1 MKILLLDDHK
11 IFGESLKVLL
21 EERGISC
28 TYTSSI
34 KNFYEE
40 VEKDYDLILLDIN
53 LKEEETG
60 FDILDKIH
68 DKNKKI
74 VILTS
79 YDMINY
85 KRLAL
90 EKGARD
96 FINKS
101 LDVDEVIERLEKVYK
116 DEKIS
121 FDEDEKIIE
130 PLTKREEE
138 ILIEVL
144 SGLTKKEIADKLYIS
159 ERTIYN
165 HLANIYAKLGA
176 KNAIEAYK
184 IALELGYISKN
195 KKTRP

>member
-40 VEKDYDLILLDIN
+40 VERDYDIILLDIN

-60 FDILDKIH
+60 FDILDRIY

-121 FDEDEKIIE
+121 FNDDEKIIE

-159 ERTIYN
+159 ERTLYN

-184 IALELGYISKN
+184 IALELGYI
-195 KKTRP
+195 RPLM

>member
-21 EERGISC
+21 EERGIFC

-40 VEKDYDLILLDIN
+40 VEGDYDIILLDIN

-60 FDILDKIH
+60 FDILDRIH
-68 DKNKKI
+68 DKGKKI

-121 FDEDEKIIE
+121 FNDDEKIIE

-159 ERTIYN
+159 ERTLYN

-184 IALELGYISKN
+184 IALELGYIRSLM
-195 KKTRP
+195 

>member
-40 VEKDYDLILLDIN
+40 VEKDYDIILLDIN

-60 FDILDKIH
+60 FDILDRIH

-101 LDVDEVIERLEKVYK
+101 LDVDEVIERLERVYK

-121 FDEDEKIIE
+121 FDEEEKIIE

-138 ILIEVL
+138 ILLEVL

-159 ERTIYN
+159 ERTLYN

-184 IALELGYISKN
+184 IALELGYI
-195 KKTRP
+195 RPLM

>member
-40 VEKDYDLILLDIN
+40 VERDYDIILLDIN

-60 FDILDKIH
+60 FDILDRIH

-85 KRLAL
+85 KRIAL

-101 LDVDEVIERLEKVYK
+101 LDVDDVIERLEKVYK

-121 FDEDEKIIE
+121 FNDDEKIIE

-138 ILIEVL
+138 ILLEVL

-159 ERTIYN
+159 ERTLYN

-184 IALELGYISKN
+184 IALELGYI
-195 KKTRP
+195 RPLM

>member
-121 FDEDEKIIE
+121 FNDDEKIIE

-138 ILIEVL
+138 ILLEVL

-159 ERTIYN
+159 ERTLYN

-184 IALELGYISKN
+184 IALELGYI
-195 KKTRP
+195 RPLM

>member
-40 VEKDYDLILLDIN
+40 MEGDYDIILLDIN

-60 FDILDKIH
+60 FDILDRIH

-116 DEKIS
+116 DEIIS
-121 FDEDEKIIE
+121 FNDDEKIIE

-138 ILIEVL
+138 ILLEVL

-159 ERTIYN
+159 ERTLYN

-184 IALELGYISKN
+184 IALELGYI
-195 KKTRP
+195 RPLM

>member
-40 VEKDYDLILLDIN
+40 VEGDYDIILLDIN

-60 FDILDKIH
+60 FDILDRIH

-79 YDMINY
+79 YDLVNY

-121 FDEDEKIIE
+121 FDRDDKIIE

-138 ILIEVL
+138 ILLEVL

-159 ERTIYN
+159 ERTLYN

-176 KNAIEAYK
+176 KNTIEAYK
-184 IALELGYISKN
+184 IALELGYIR
-195 KKTRP
+195 TLM

>member
-121 FDEDEKIIE
+121 FDGDEKIIE

-138 ILIEVL
+138 ILLEVL

-159 ERTIYN
+159 ERTLYN

-184 IALELGYISKN
+184 IALELGYIRSLM
-195 KKTRP
+195 

>member
-28 TYTSSI
+28 TYTSDI
-34 KNFYEE
+34 KKFYEE
-40 VEKDYDLILLDIN
+40 VEGDYDIILLDIN
-53 LKEEETG
+53 LKEEDTG
-60 FDILDKIH
+60 FDILDRINEKGK
-68 DKNKKI
+68 DKKV

-101 LDVDEVIERLEKVYK
+101 LDVDEVIERLERVYK

-121 FDEDEKIIE
+121 FDGDEKIIE

-138 ILIEVL
+138 ILLEVL
-144 SGLTKKEIADKLYIS
+144 SGLTKKEIAEKLYIS
-159 ERTIYN
+159 ERTLYN

-176 KNAIEAYK
+176 KNAIEACK
-184 IALELGYISKN
+184 IALEMGYLK
-195 KKTRP
+195 PLM

>member
-40 VEKDYDLILLDIN
+40 VEGDYDIILLDIN

-60 FDILDKIH
+60 FDILDRIH

-90 EKGARD
+90 EKRARD

-121 FDEDEKIIE
+121 FDGDEKIIE

-138 ILIEVL
+138 ILLEVL

-159 ERTIYN
+159 ERTLYN

-184 IALELGYISKN
+184 IALELGYI
-195 KKTRP
+195 RPLM

>member
-40 VEKDYDLILLDIN
+40 VEGDYDIILLDIN

-60 FDILDKIH
+60 FDILDRIY

-138 ILIEVL
+138 ILLEVL

-159 ERTIYN
+159 ERTLYN

-184 IALELGYISKN
+184 IAFELGYI
-195 KKTRP
+195 RPLM

>member
-40 VEKDYDLILLDIN
+40 VEGDYDIILLDIN

-60 FDILDKIH
+60 FDILDRIH

-101 LDVDEVIERLEKVYK
+101 LDVDEVIERLERVYK

-121 FDEDEKIIE
+121 FDEEEKIIE

-138 ILIEVL
+138 ILLEVL

-159 ERTIYN
+159 ERTLYN

-184 IALELGYISKN
+184 IALELGYI
-195 KKTRP
+195 RPLM

>member
-184 IALELGYISKN
+184 IALELGYI
-195 KKTRP
+195 RPLM

>member
-40 VEKDYDLILLDIN
+40 VEGDYDIILLDIN

-101 LDVDEVIERLEKVYK
+101 LDVDEVIERLVRVYR

-121 FDEDEKIIE
+121 FDEEKIIE

-159 ERTIYN
+159 ERTLYN

-184 IALELGYISKN
+184 IALELGYI
-195 KKTRP
+195 RPLM

>member
-40 VEKDYDLILLDIN
+40 VEKDYDIILLDIN

-60 FDILDKIH
+60 FDILDRIH

-101 LDVDEVIERLEKVYK
+101 LDVDEVIERLEKVYR

-121 FDEDEKIIE
+121 FDDDEKIIE

-138 ILIEVL
+138 ILLEVL

-159 ERTIYN
+159 ERTLYN

-184 IALELGYISKN
+184 IALELGYI
-195 KKTRP
+195 RPLM

>member
-40 VEKDYDLILLDIN
+40 VEGDYNIILLDIN

-60 FDILDKIH
+60 FDILDRIH

-121 FDEDEKIIE
+121 FDGDEKIIE

-159 ERTIYN
+159 ERTLYN

-184 IALELGYISKN
+184 IALELGYI
-195 KKTRP
+195 RPLM

>member
-11 IFGESLKVLL
+11 VFGESLKVLL

-34 KNFYEE
+34 KNLYEE
-40 VEKDYDLILLDIN
+40 VEGDYDIILLDIN

-60 FDILDKIH
+60 FDVLDRIH

-101 LDVDEVIERLEKVYK
+101 LDVDEVIERLERVYR

-121 FDEDEKIIE
+121 FDEEKIIE

-138 ILIEVL
+138 ILLEVL

-159 ERTIYN
+159 ERTLYN

-176 KNAIEAYK
+176 KNALEAYK
-184 IALELGYISKN
+184 IALELGYI
-195 KKTRP
+195 RPLM

>member
-40 VEKDYDLILLDIN
+40 VERDYDIILLDIN

-60 FDILDKIH
+60 FDILDRIY

-121 FDEDEKIIE
+121 FDDEEKIIE
-130 PLTKREEE
+130 HLTKREEE
-138 ILIEVL
+138 ILLEVL

-159 ERTIYN
+159 ERTLYN

-184 IALELGYISKN
+184 IALELGYI
-195 KKTRP
+195 RPLM

>member
-40 VEKDYDLILLDIN
+40 VEGDYDIILLDIN

-60 FDILDKIH
+60 FDILDRIH

-121 FDEDEKIIE
+121 FDEEEKIIE

-159 ERTIYN
+159 ERTLYN
-165 HLANIYAKLGA
+165 HLANIYAKLGV
-176 KNAIEAYK
+176 KNAIEAYN
-184 IALELGYISKN
+184 IALELGYI
-195 KKTRP
+195 RPLM

>member
-40 VEKDYDLILLDIN
+40 VEKDYDIILLDIN

-60 FDILDKIH
+60 FDILDRIY

-121 FDEDEKIIE
+121 FNGDEKIIE

-138 ILIEVL
+138 ILLEVL

-159 ERTIYN
+159 ERTLYN

-184 IALELGYISKN
+184 IALELGYI
-195 KKTRP
+195 RPLM

>member
-40 VEKDYDLILLDIN
+40 VERDYDIILLDIN

-60 FDILDKIH
+60 FDILDKLY

-121 FDEDEKIIE
+121 FDGDKKIIE

-184 IALELGYISKN
+184 IALELGYI
-195 KKTRP
+195 RPLM

>member
-40 VEKDYDLILLDIN
+40 VDGDYDIILLDIN

-60 FDILDKIH
+60 FDILGRIY

-121 FDEDEKIIE
+121 FNEDEKIIE

-138 ILIEVL
+138 ILLEVL

-159 ERTIYN
+159 ERTLYN

-176 KNAIEAYK
+176 KNALEAYK
-184 IALELGYISKN
+184 IALELGYI
-195 KKTRP
+195 RPFM

>member
-40 VEKDYDLILLDIN
+40 VEGDYDIILLDIN

-68 DKNKKI
+68 DINKKI

-85 KRLAL
+85 KKLAI

-121 FDEDEKIIE
+121 FNDDEKIIE

-138 ILIEVL
+138 ILLEVL

-159 ERTIYN
+159 ERTLYN

-184 IALELGYISKN
+184 IALELGYI
-195 KKTRP
+195 RPLM

>member
-40 VEKDYDLILLDIN
+40 VEGDYDIILLDIN

-60 FDILDKIH
+60 FDILDRIH

-121 FDEDEKIIE
+121 FNEDEKIIE

-138 ILIEVL
+138 ILLEVL
-144 SGLTKKEIADKLYIS
+144 SGLKKKEIADKLYIS
-159 ERTIYN
+159 ERTLYN

-184 IALELGYISKN
+184 IALELGYI
-195 KKTRP
+195 RPLM

>member
-11 IFGESLKVLL
+11 IFGESLKLLL

-28 TYTSSI
+28 TYTSDI
-34 KNFYEE
+34 KIFYEE
-40 VEKDYDLILLDIN
+40 VKGDYDIIILDIN
-53 LKEEETG
+53 LKQEETG
-60 FDILDKIH
+60 FDILDNIY
-68 DKNKKI
+68 DKDKKI

-101 LDVDEVIERLEKVYK
+101 LDVDGVIERLERVYK

-121 FDEDEKIIE
+121 FDENKKIIE

-144 SGLTKKEIADKLYIS
+144 SGQTKKEIAEKLYIS
-159 ERTIYN
+159 ERTLYN
-165 HLANIYAKLGA
+165 HLANIYGKLGA
-176 KNAIEAYK
+176 KNAIEAYN
-184 IALELGYISKN
+184 IALKLGYID
-195 KKTRP
+195 PII

>member
-28 TYTSSI
+28 SYTSDI
-34 KNFYEE
+34 KKFYQE
-40 VEKDYDLILLDIN
+40 VEGDYDIIILDIN
-53 LKEEETG
+53 LKQEETG
-60 FDILDKIH
+60 FDILDNIY
-68 DKNKKI
+68 DKDKKI

-101 LDVDEVIERLEKVYK
+101 LDVDGVIERLERVYK

-121 FDEDEKIIE
+121 FDENKKIIE

-138 ILIEVL
+138 ILREVL

-159 ERTIYN
+159 ERTLYN
-165 HLANIYAKLGA
+165 HLANIYGKLGA
-176 KNAIEAYK
+176 KNAIEAYN
-184 IALELGYISKN
+184 IAIELGYID
-195 KKTRP
+195 PLI

>member
-40 VEKDYDLILLDIN
+40 VEGDYDIILLDIN

-60 FDILDKIH
+60 FDILDRIY

-121 FDEDEKIIE
+121 FNDDEKIIE

-159 ERTIYN
+159 ERTLYN

-176 KNAIEAYK
+176 KNALEAYK
-184 IALELGYISKN
+184 IALELGYI
-195 KKTRP
+195 RPLM

>member
-40 VEKDYDLILLDIN
+40 VERDYDIILLDIN

-60 FDILDKIH
+60 FDILDRIY

-121 FDEDEKIIE
+121 FNDDEKIIE

-159 ERTIYN
+159 ERTLYN

-176 KNAIEAYK
+176 KNTIEAYK
-184 IALELGYISKN
+184 IALELGYIR
-195 KKTRP
+195 TLM

>member
-40 VEKDYDLILLDIN
+40 VEGDYDIILLDIN

-60 FDILDKIH
+60 FDILDRIH
-68 DKNKKI
+68 DKGKKI

-121 FDEDEKIIE
+121 FDGDEKIIE
-130 PLTKREEE
+130 SLTKREEE
-138 ILIEVL
+138 ILLEVL
-144 SGLTKKEIADKLYIS
+144 SGLTKKEIAGKLYIS
-159 ERTIYN
+159 ERTLYN
-165 HLANIYAKLGA
+165 HLSNIYAKLGA

-184 IALELGYISKN
+184 IALELGYI
-195 KKTRP
+195 RPLM

>member
-40 VEKDYDLILLDIN
+40 VERDYDIILLDIN

-60 FDILDKIH
+60 FDILDRIY

-74 VILTS
+74 VIFTS

-101 LDVDEVIERLEKVYK
+101 LDVDEVIERLEKVYR

-121 FDEDEKIIE
+121 FDDDEKIIE

-138 ILIEVL
+138 ILLEVL

-159 ERTIYN
+159 ERTLYN

-184 IALELGYISKN
+184 IALELGYI
-195 KKTRP
+195 RPLM

>member
-40 VEKDYDLILLDIN
+40 VEKDYDIILLDIN

-60 FDILDKIH
+60 FDILDRIH
-68 DKNKKI
+68 DKSKKI

-138 ILIEVL
+138 ILLEVL

-159 ERTIYN
+159 ERTLYN

-184 IALELGYISKN
+184 IALELGYI
-195 KKTRP
+195 RPLM

>member
-11 IFGESLKVLL
+11 IFGESLKILL

-40 VEKDYDLILLDIN
+40 VEGDYDIILLDIN

-68 DKNKKI
+68 DINKKI

-121 FDEDEKIIE
+121 FDGDEKIIE

-138 ILIEVL
+138 ILLEVL

-159 ERTIYN
+159 ERTLYN

-184 IALELGYISKN
+184 IALELGYI
-195 KKTRP
+195 RPLM

>member
-40 VEKDYDLILLDIN
+40 VEGDYDIILLDIN

-60 FDILDKIH
+60 FDILDRIH

-138 ILIEVL
+138 ILLEVL

-159 ERTIYN
+159 ERTLYN

-184 IALELGYISKN
+184 IALELGYI
-195 KKTRP
+195 RPLM

>member
-40 VEKDYDLILLDIN
+40 VEGDYDIILLDIN

-68 DKNKKI
+68 DINKKI

-121 FDEDEKIIE
+121 FDGDEKIIE

-138 ILIEVL
+138 ILLEVL

-159 ERTIYN
+159 ERTLYN

-184 IALELGYISKN
+184 IALELGYI
-195 KKTRP
+195 RPLM

>member
-40 VEKDYDLILLDIN
+40 VDGDYDIILLDIN

-60 FDILDKIH
+60 FDILDRIY

-121 FDEDEKIIE
+121 FDGDEKIIE

-138 ILIEVL
+138 ILLEVL

-159 ERTIYN
+159 ERTLYN

-184 IALELGYISKN
+184 IALELGYI
-195 KKTRP
+195 RPLM

>member
-40 VEKDYDLILLDIN
+40 VERDYDIILLDIN

-159 ERTIYN
+159 ERTLYN

-176 KNAIEAYK
+176 KNALEAYK
-184 IALELGYISKN
+184 IALELGYI
-195 KKTRP
+195 RPLM

>member
-1 MKILLLDDHK
+1 M
-11 IFGESLKVLL
+11 
-21 EERGISC
+21 
-28 TYTSSI
+28 
-34 KNFYEE
+34 
-40 VEKDYDLILLDIN
+40 
-53 LKEEETG
+53 
-60 FDILDKIH
+60 
-68 DKNKKI
+68 
-74 VILTS
+74 
-79 YDMINY
+79 
-85 KRLAL
+85 

-121 FDEDEKIIE
+121 FNEDEKIIE

-138 ILIEVL
+138 ILLEVL

-159 ERTIYN
+159 ERTLYN

-184 IALELGYISKN
+184 IAFELGYI
-195 KKTRP
+195 RPLM